1 MMWGNGTMGWSWG
14 YGLLA
19 MVGIAL
25 LVYVIIR
32 ISTKNAE
39 PGPSSPPPSVPSDLT
54 SARKILDERFARG
67 ELTAEQYRDQIR
79 VLGEGR

>member
-14 YGLLA
+14 FGLLA
-19 MVGIAL
+19 MVGIAI

-32 ISTKNAE
+32 LSTKNGE
-39 PGPSSPPPSVPSDLT
+39 RGPSAASPSAPPDST
-54 SARKILDERFARG
+54 SARKILDERFASG
-67 ELTAEQYRDQIR
+67 ELTAEQYREQIR

>member
-1 MMWGNGTMGWSWG
+1 MMWGDRAMGCSWG
-14 YGLLA
+14 FGLLTV
-19 MVGIAL
+19 VGIAI

-32 ISTKNAE
+32 LSTRSAE
-39 PGPSSPPPSVPSDLT
+39 RGPSSPPLAAPSDLT
-54 SARKILDERFARG
+54 SARQILDERFARG